1 MPGVRHILQRRRA
14 AASIGKITRTME
26 MVSTARYKAYYNRW
40 VGVVDYNDALAQAAY
55 LLVTPQKPIDH
66 PLLKENSSGR
76 MAIVVI
82 GSTRGLCGLYNA
94 SISRL
99 VQTYVGIAKNSQKKL
114 DIYAPDRKVVG
125 MLNYHGIVPTKIFKD
140 FGEVPSDFQVNE
152 LADEFIS
159 QYINGQLDYFG
170 IIYMRFYSVTSQQAQ
185 LLTIM
190 PLTELID
197 DLTTRA
203 TVIWPWELSFEDFFL
218 SPSAGKV
225 VEGLARMLIRSSI
238 RNCFMD
244 SALSEHL
251 ARMVAMR
258 NATENADEMIKE
270 LTLQYNRARQSQ
282 ITGELLDIIG
292 GTGALL

>member
-1 MPGVRHILQRRRA
+1 MAGTRQILQRRKA
-14 AASIGKITRTME
+14 AANIGKITRTME

-66 PLLKENSSGR
+66 SLLKENSSGQ
-76 MAIVVI
+76 MAILVI
-82 GSTRGLCGLYNA
+82 GSTRGLCGLYNT
-94 SISRL
+94 SICRL
-99 VQTYVGIAKNSQKKL
+99 VQTYVDIAKNSQKKL
-114 DIYAPDRKVVG
+114 EIYAPDRKVVG
-125 MLNYHGIVPTKIFKD
+125 TLNYHGIKLTKIYKD
-140 FGEVPSDFQVNE
+140 FGEVPSDAQINE
-152 LADEFIS
+152 LADGFIE
-159 QYINGQLDYFG
+159 QYLAGRLDYFG
-170 IIYMRFYSVTSQQAQ
+170 IVYMHFHSTTSQQAQ

-203 TVIWPWELSFEDFFL
+203 TVIWPWELSFEDFYL
-218 SPSAGKV
+218 SPSADKI
-225 VEGLARMLIRSSI
+225 VEGLARMLIRSSV

-244 SALSEHL
+244 AALSEHL

-258 NATENADEMIKE
+258 NATENAEEMIKE
-270 LTLQYNRARQSQ
+270 LTLQYNRARQTQ

-292 GTGALL
+292 GTGALR